1 MSRKGVF
8 GPGLEIPPTPVGA
21 DKRTQDWM
29 NAVSGIFRKLFTG
42 RNRLVTAAELVSSG
56 IAGEGPDGALQPG
69 VEWSELPVAIK
80 NLTANGAMDNIFL
93 TWDAPSFRGFA
104 HVEIWRSDTDDIGQ
118 AYQVGATAASV
129 YMDPVGSGTSRYYWA
144 RAVNVNGVVGPW
156 QGAGGVLGRTGMNA
170 EYVMSVL
177 TARTWQALTTYDPYQ
192 YIRPT
197 TDNGYQYLCV
207 DGGTSGAWEPS
218 WPTTIN
224 ATVND
229 GDVTWRCVAQTN
241 TVPFAIGEVDGQPA
255 VAIAN
260 AFIADASITNAKI
273 GGLVADKIT
282 GGQIIAVGGIQVG
295 THLWVNHPN
304 FRTPETGGPAGVF
317 IGMHGGIPRLQ
328 ISTAG
333 VTSDRNN
340 PDFYRR
346 FTFDGT
352 SFLLENVD
360 TISSANGTFDD
371 LYVDSL
377 SARSIRAQYGVIQ
390 NKVTLTRYVSDAGLA
405 IGDPSSD
412 GYLRLDAPI
421 IYGEIATGTSASGII
436 GNGGPR
442 FGWWPGL
449 TEAQR
454 AAKVYATV
462 PPVVGD
468 GRIIPFNESSN
479 SLFHCYDE
487 SVGFRVKI
495 TSTYPSESPWMDQS
509 WFYFRLVDQ
518 YSNVLLEKDIFRSGL
533 PVSPGAPITV
543 TAYTPAGRPVDLKVS
558 FSGRTLLIVCE
569 DDGGAINYTAHAY
582 VGAVVSAFY
591 DTHVNTDRDHD
602 MVGTVTG
609 YLQMV
614 SPHNGAVVAPFTDPG
629 SPLEL

>member
-1 MSRKGVF
+1 MSRKGIF

-69 VEWSELPVAIK
+69 VEWSDLPVAIK
-80 NLTANGAMDNIFL
+80 NLAAEGAMDNIFL

-118 AYQVGATAASV
+118 AYQVGATAANV

-241 TVPFAIGEVDGQPA
+241 TVPFAIGEVDGKPA

-295 THLWVNHPN
+295 THLWVNYPN
-304 FRTPETGGPAGVF
+304 YRTPKTGGPAGVF

-333 VTSDRNN
+333 VTRDRSN

-352 SFLLENVD
+352 TFRLDNID
-360 TISSANGTFDD
+360 TLSSGNGTFDD
-371 LYVDSL
+371 LYVDTL
-377 SARSIRAQYGVIQ
+377 SARVLSAEYGVIT
-390 NKVTLTRYVSDAGLA
+390 NPVVFTRYVSDAG
-405 IGDPSSD
+405 IDVGDPVAQ
-412 GYLRLDAPI
+412 GYLRADVTT
-421 IYGEIATGTSASGII
+421 IYGGVTTGSAYGMV
-436 GNGGPR
+436 GNGGNKYRARWTDVPR
-442 FGWWPGL
+442 
-449 TEAQR
+449 
-454 AAKVYATV
+454 VYATA
-462 PPVVGD
+462 PPDTGG
-468 GRIIPFNESSN
+468 GRIVPFNESSA
-479 SLFHCYDE
+479 SVRHCYDE
-487 SVGFRVKI
+487 KVGFRVKI
-495 TSTYPSESPWMDQS
+495 STNWHPSRMHHS
-509 WFYFRLVDQ
+509 WWWFRLVDQ
-518 YSNVLLEKDIFRSGL
+518 YGNVLLEHGFDG
-533 PVSPGAPITV
+533 VAGTQ
-543 TAYTPAGRPVDLKVS
+543 TAYTSTGVLVALTISTSATGVLVTCTSDNGGLGYS
-558 FSGRTLLIVCE
+558 SGRYI
-569 DDGGAINYTAHAY
+569 
-582 VGAVVSAFY
+582 GAVVTSFLDWWVGLDDDDDY
-591 DTHVNTDRDHD
+591 
-602 MVGTVTG
+602 MGTVTG
-609 YLQMV
+609 SLQLF
-614 SPHNGAVVAPFTDPG
+614 SSHANKSSFSAG
-629 SPLEL
+629 SPLLL

>member
-56 IAGEGPDGALQPG
+56 IAGEGPDGALQQAQ
-69 VEWSELPVAIK
+69 VVADLPVAIK
-80 NLTANGAMDNIFL
+80 NLTAEGAMDNIFL
-93 TWDAPSFRGFA
+93 SWDAPSFRAFS
-104 HVEIWRSDTDDIGQ
+104 HVEIWRSDVDDVGQ
-118 AYQVGATAASV
+118 AYQVGATAANV
-129 YMDPVGSGTSRYYWA
+129 YMDPVGSGTARYYWV
-144 RAVNVNGVVGPW
+144 RAVNANGIVGPW
-156 QGAGGVLGRTGMNA
+156 QGASGVLGRTGMNA

-282 GGQIIAVGGIQVG
+282 GGQIKAVGGLQVG
-295 THLWVNHPN
+295 TNLWVNHPN
-304 FRTPETGGPAGVF
+304 FRTPETGGPAGIFV
-317 IGMHGGIPRLQ
+317 GMHGTVPVLQ
-328 ISTAG
+328 LSTAG
-333 VTSDRNN
+333 VTHDRSN

-352 SFLLENVD
+352 TFRLDNID
-360 TISSANGTFDD
+360 TLSSGNGTFDD
-371 LYVDSL
+371 LYVDTL
-377 SARSIRAQYGVIQ
+377 SARVMVGQYGIFINRVG
-390 NKVTLTRYVSDAGLA
+390 VTRHYYDANLN
-405 IGDPSSD
+405 IGTPAAQD
-412 GYLRLDAPI
+412 YLRLAEPV
-421 IYGEIATGTSASGII
+421 IYGTVTTGEAYGLI
-436 GNGGPR
+436 GNGGSRFNAHPR
-442 FGWWPGL
+442 
-449 TEAQR
+449 
-454 AAKVYATV
+454 VYAEL
-462 PPVVGD
+462 PPDD
-468 GRIIPFNESSN
+468 GANRILPFNEPGE

-487 SVGFRVKI
+487 SVGFRIKI
-495 TSTYPSESPWMDQS
+495 ATTIYPGRMHYS
-509 WFYFRLVDQ
+509 WYYFRLVDQ
-518 YSNVLLEKDIFRSGL
+518 YGNVLLEHEFNG
-533 PVSPGAPITV
+533 VAGV
-543 TAYTPAGRPVDLKVS
+543 QTAYTSTGVLVALTISTSANAVLVTCSSDNGGLGYLNGRY
-558 FSGRTLLIVCE
+558 I
-569 DDGGAINYTAHAY
+569 GAY
-582 VGAVVSAFY
+582 VSAFL
-591 DTHVNTDRDHD
+591 DWW
-602 MVGTVTG
+602 VGTKDDNDINGTIKG
-609 YLQMV
+609 SLQLL
-614 SPHNGAVVAPFTDPG
+614 SPYAGTSISPWSNPG
-629 SPLEL
+629 IPLQI